1 MHPDPR
7 RTLCSG
13 DLLADRA
20 RHLRNLCAIHPFT
33 WAIRFPAPLR
43 LLRVRRD
50 ARRLRAR
57 YGARSSRVG
66 EDRNHQLRRHR
77 CVRRASSRRVPVQRP
92 PRHRARRGAWK
103 RDAAPYPRRVLARG
117 LSESS
122 ERRRWTGARVVL
134 VPRSALASAA
144 ARTRERPLD
153 AVPGLADDPLQ
164 GSAGDVS
171 FDALGAHWLRRT
183 IGSRSGLQRTW
194 INWRTAEQRADA
206 SGPRVVPDPDLAQLY
221 VVPCEGMEL
230 PNPLPR
236 AYQMPYGLV
245 STDRLRVRRCG
256 ETASLPVD
264 PAGWGDAA
272 RLGGGIVSWGT
283 SAHLIAC
290 RVGLSWRSDT
300 ARKLVHAGRTLV
312 LTHLP
317 PRRPEPGDV
326 SRLVLPA
333 GCPPGPAAQSL
344 AVRVAGDRTTRLRP
358 DAASWQTSAAWGE
371 ARARV
376 LPGTFPVRRLA
387 LARGARVAVSMPSAT
402 AVRFAV
408 NRGGWRL
415 ALLLHGGEWHFAL
428 PARSVARQLRIAVR
442 FADGV
447 ATYRARRPSPR

>member
-1 MHPDPR
+1 MSVSR
-7 RTLCSG
+7 LRFASRASVATLAVCA
-13 DLLADRA
+13 LATA
-20 RHLRNLCAIHPFT
+20 
-33 WAIRFPAPLR
+33 PAAAEWETIGLISYAGTVASDGLR
-43 LLRVRRD
+43 LV
-50 ARRLRAR
+50 AFQ
-57 YGARSSRVG
+57 S
-66 EDRNHQLRRHR
+66 EDRHVTVLDAEHGSVRRHR
-77 CVRRASSRRVPVQRP
+77 IPDDCSPGGFPSLRSV
-92 PRHRARRGAWK
+92 GGG
-103 RDAAPYPRRVLARG
+103 RVLVWCWSPAQPWH
-117 LSESS
+117 LLLLDPASD
-122 ERRRWTGARVVL
+122 RWDE
-134 VPRSALASAA
+134 VP
-144 ARTRERPLD
+144 D
-153 AVPGLADDPLQ
+153 LADDPPQ
-164 GSAGDVS
+164 RSAGDVS

-194 INWRTAEQRADA
+194 IDWRTGEQRADA
-206 SGPRVVPDPDLAQLY
+206 SGPRAVPDPDLAQLY
-221 VVPCEGMEL
+221 VVPCEDMEQ

-245 STDRLRVRRCG
+245 STDRLRVKRCG

-283 SAHLIAC
+283 SAYLIAC
-290 RVGLSWRSDT
+290 RVGLSWRSKT

-317 PRRPEPGDV
+317 FRGPGPGDAA
-326 SRLVLPA
+326 RLVLPA

-344 AVRVAGDRTTRLRP
+344 AVRVAGGRTARLLP
-358 DAASWQTSAAWGE
+358 EAASWQTSAAWGE

-415 ALLLHGGEWHFAL
+415 ARLLDGGEWRFAL
-428 PARSVARQLRIAVR
+428 PARSVARQLRLAVR

-447 ATYRARRPSPR
+447 AKYRVRQR